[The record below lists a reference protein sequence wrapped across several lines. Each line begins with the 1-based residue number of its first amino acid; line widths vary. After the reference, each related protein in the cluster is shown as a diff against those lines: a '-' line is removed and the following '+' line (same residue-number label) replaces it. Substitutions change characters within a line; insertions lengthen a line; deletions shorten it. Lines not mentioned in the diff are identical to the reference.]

1 MDLKKSFIV
10 LAILPILVVLAIS
23 AVSAINTI
31 NVTFTSINNGTIY
44 SNTNATTH
52 TINFTIVNTTSFN
65 GYNLSLMIDS
75 NHSVL
80 CYGNGTGG
88 YAHANIGANCSSAL
102 VSGTTFTINVNLTEG
117 VHVVKLNVS
126 QFGTGNA
133 DNATTG
139 DLGAGSNDSFI
150 ITNFDSLA
158 FVSGV
163 PVNFA
168 NLSKTALSVNITY
181 NTAMFRNI
189 TANLYNFTVGPVIY
203 NRTMGVGDFTSVAF
217 TGMNITW
224 SALPNNWYTVNI
236 SILGNVTAL
245 GTNKTITRFF
255 VLDTVVP
262 TASSITCTGWKSVT
276 SATVEKAATFTCSCS
291 GTDNNATSGLTYTYD
306 PSSTPT
312 TATLGDKSVTCNTLD
327 PAGNAKSSSALAY
340 RVVEVVTDGGSS
352 GGGGGGGGSGA
363 GAGGAGNNA
372 SSDNGG
378 DAGAHTTSSIS
389 GASKRYAEGGGGG
402 VGSGTGGTASSGG
415 SGGSNAVGGTPTIA
429 SGEWYGSAGG
439 GGGDNAGSTNDGG
452 DGVQGIVIISY
463 PTGSAVCTGGA
474 ITTSGGNTIHT
485 FTSSGSFE
493 VVSIKPVD
501 LYYVSSVDESGNIK
515 LSSQYDPY
523 SDFVVTHGTTGTVTF
538 DVYAV
543 PNKAIAKAT
552 EKYNTA
558 NSTEYRYYILD
569 DNGLVWVYD
578 TQVYDSTLAT
588 YDVGVTWQL
597 PDPVSTDIT
606 GIGILN
612 GWLIGIS
619 PQIIQCKPTE
629 TLGITYLSMHEG
641 YTMNPF
647 DLNPK
652 HAINTSQGTLI
663 YTDGNFIGE
672 IFPTT
677 SLVTSVANVQSYAA
691 YTAVTTTGTITKIIG
706 GSLPVTTDGTRMPV
720 VFFTSEG
727 GTLPTSISSDTVYYL
742 DYNNE
747 SDTFQVYT
755 AITGGSNKDMQ
766 TGATG
771 TQYFNTFYPVGSDAG
786 SNGTNPLVQFSN
798 QRVNLPFYESSKVLL
813 EIGNTI
819 LIGCRGSKVY
829 PWNQQDAVPSDVIA
843 LPESDVVAMI
853 NANNTAYIFAGNK
866 GNIYITNN
874 VVASLALKVP
884 DYCAGVPGSPNT
896 YIEPY
901 FTWGDAMYVR
911 GRVYFSILD
920 QTATKAGNCGGVWS
934 FIPSQNIDP
943 SQEVG
948 LALRLENQNSYGDYD
963 GYANILIPNEEQ
975 QAIAPQY
982 WAAWQDSYNDATA
995 GFGIDQTASTPV
1007 TQAVIETDLI
1017 PTGTILDKTTF
1028 SQIEYKLATPLA
1040 TNDSVEIFWRTNAT
1054 SSWTSAGTAEQESD
1068 NLMSGYYR
1076 VNFQKTQWVQFR
1088 AIITTGGT
1096 AASSFVPVTEIR
1108 LR

>member
-1 MDLKKSFIV
+1 MSWRNEKTKTGSDLVWSNPETGIAPSALKGN
-10 LAILPILVVLAIS
+10 AILQNVNIATQS
-23 AVSAINTI
+23 GQAYVSFARIAQTPLDAQDATLTPVSSTLFTSSETI
-31 NVTFTSINNGTIY
+31 KAGVWLQVTASTVTSINVSTFP
-44 SNTNATTH
+44 TTLD
-52 TINFTIVNTTSFN
+52 VD
-65 GYNLSLMIDS
+65 YL
-75 NHSVL
+75 VVA
-80 CYGNGTGG
+80 GG
-88 YAHANIGANCSSAL
+88 
-102 VSGTTFTINVNLTEG
+102 
-117 VHVVKLNVS
+117 
-126 QFGTGNA
+126 
-133 DNATTG
+133 
-139 DLGAGSNDSFI
+139 GAG
-150 ITNFDSLA
+150 
-158 FVSGV
+158 G
-163 PVNFA
+163 
-168 NLSKTALSVNITY
+168 
-181 NTAMFRNI
+181 
-189 TANLYNFTVGPVIY
+189 
-203 NRTMGVGDFTSVAF
+203 VAF
-217 TGMNITW
+217 
-224 SALPNNWYTVNI
+224 
-236 SILGNVTAL
+236 
-245 GTNKTITRFF
+245 
-255 VLDTVVP
+255 D
-262 TASSITCTGWKSVT
+262 
-276 SATVEKAATFTCSCS
+276 
-291 GTDNNATSGLTYTYD
+291 
-306 PSSTPT
+306 
-312 TATLGDKSVTCNTLD
+312 
-327 PAGNAKSSSALAY
+327 
-340 RVVEVVTDGGSS
+340 
-352 GGGGGGGGSGA
+352 GGGGGGSAGEAVEDVETMAVGTYTVTIGVGGTSGSITPSNGDGNASSIVGGAVSITAAKGLGGGTYSSRNGQNGALGSGAAGTTAGAGTGGTGTSFAGGNGFTGTASASAGGSGA